1 MASLIGE
8 FLVIDLKW
16 CLGLPWTRWPSIQ
29 SPSMTSIKGVISLIS
44 TWYMR
49 WYKKMHCMCASKD
62 YSNKHAPHSDVV
74 HNAYRRLGI
83 LYSSSEVVCLRH
95 GVHYWSH
102 IYEVFRTRAKWEKDF
117 NCRVNRFSLMNN
129 PLTTKKVVFFSKV
142 SSFKKLINCII
153 DGTYALLIWKE

>member
-1 MASLIGE
+1 MVFGITLDPVAIGTISLND
-8 FLVIDLKW
+8 V
-16 CLGLPWTRWPSIQ
+16 R
-29 SPSMTSIKGVISLIS
+29 KGVISLIS

-62 YSNKHAPHSDVV
+62 YSNKHAPDSDVV
-74 HNAYRRLGI
+74 HNAYRRLWI

-95 GVHYWSH
+95 GDHYWSH

-153 DGTYALLIWKE
+153 DGTYTLLIWKE